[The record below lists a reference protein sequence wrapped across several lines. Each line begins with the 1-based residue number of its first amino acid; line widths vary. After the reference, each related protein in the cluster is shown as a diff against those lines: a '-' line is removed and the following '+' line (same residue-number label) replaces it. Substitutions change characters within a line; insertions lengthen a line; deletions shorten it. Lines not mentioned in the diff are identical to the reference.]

1 MGQKNIRRLSDKG
14 TLRYPTVLAQRND
27 GKIRFGLAVYIGH
40 VLPDDQT
47 EAIESEKLADDTV
60 QKLFPN
66 HAIEKKVHQ
75 ETWKPPYPFT
85 STQQRAY
92 VYVLVPKGSV
102 QKIVPTATLKNK
114 TNTETRI
121 LKKRVNYMIP
131 GFFYRLAQR
140 KRGGSL
146 NNEISFHY
154 DYDSE

>member
-1 MGQKNIRRLSDKG
+1 M
-14 TLRYPTVLAQRND
+14 PQRTD

-40 VLPDDQT
+40 VLPNDQT

-66 HAIEKKVHQ
+66 HNIERKVLQ
-75 ETWKPPYPFT
+75 DIWRPPYPFT

-92 VYVLVPKGSV
+92 VYVLVLKGSV
-102 QKIVPTATLKNK
+102 QKNVVPTTTLENK
-114 TNTETRI
+114 TKGETQI
-121 LKKRVNYMIP
+121 LRKRVTSMIP
-131 GFFYRLAQR
+131 GFFSRLAQR
-140 KRGGSL
+140 KRNRSL